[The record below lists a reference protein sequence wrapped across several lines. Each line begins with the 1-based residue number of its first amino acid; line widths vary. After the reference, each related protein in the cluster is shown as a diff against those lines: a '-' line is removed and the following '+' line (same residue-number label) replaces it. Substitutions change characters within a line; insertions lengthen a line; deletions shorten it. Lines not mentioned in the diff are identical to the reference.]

1 MRAFCDHPFSAVLD
15 ALGAPLVPCRSAFGD
30 LFLLRFLIVCVL
42 DIRFAGLPLV
52 TIFSGLVLYALRA
65 GDTQYRSTAV
75 RATTSLRGERAH
87 LAMLILSPPNGF
99 LSRSLFHNPPL
110 SCGERTG

>member
-42 DIRFAGLPLV
+42 GSRMTLLPFV
-52 TIFSGLVLYALRA
+52 TIFSGLVLYSLRA
-65 GDTQYRSTAV
+65 GDTHDPFTFRN
-75 RATTSLRGERAH
+75 H
-87 LAMLILSPPNGF
+87 LFQAFS
-99 LSRSLFHNPPL
+99 S
-110 SCGERTG
+110 